1 MNAIHPVILCGG
13 VGTRLWPLSRSQ
25 QPKQFQPIDAES
37 AVTFFQATVQ
47 RHRGDLFHDPLVS
60 VAAGHLTTVRRQLR
74 DVQRNARI
82 IAEPVARNTGPA
94 VLSAALLASRTDP
107 DALILV
113 CPSDHVIGGDLNARV
128 RETIKA
134 ASDGLIV
141 TFGIKPRYNET
152 GYGYIMDGGEFS
164 NYRGVHRA
172 EKFIEK
178 PNAQTAQ
185 SLIETGLAYWA
196 SGISLMRADTVIE
209 EYRRFDPVTFGAVNA
224 SLLDATQDDGA
235 LLLHETS
242 FSSAESLPT
251 ERAVFEK
258 SKSVALAPADVD
270 WDDVGAW
277 AAFHTIG
284 DKTED
289 DNVVTGDVMM
299 VNSHGSYVRGSKRFV
314 AVVGVENLVVVDT
327 EDALLVTT
335 KDQSQDVKKVVEELK
350 AQNRREADD
359 HAFGTTD
366 FGKQGMLAQG
376 AGYQLKHL
384 TVNPGAT
391 LPIETGDE
399 FRRMMVVASGQGTLV
414 IGNRKREVRAGA
426 TFEIGHEQ
434 SAHVTNDGTGPMQVI
449 EVACHVDGPMTHLTP
464 LVELAT
470 VAADGS
476 REHA

>member
-25 QPKQFQPIDAES
+25 QPKQFQPIDADS
-37 AVTFFQATVQ
+37 TITFFQTTVQ

-60 VAAGHLTTVRRQLR
+60 VSTGHLATVRRQLR

-94 VLSAALLASRTDP
+94 VLASALLASRTDP
-107 DALILV
+107 DALILI
-113 CPSDHVIGGDLNARV
+113 CPSDHVISGDLNGRV
-128 RETIKA
+128 RESMKA
-134 ASDGLIV
+134 ANDGLIV

-152 GYGYIMDGGEFS
+152 GYGYIIDGGEYS

-172 EKFIEK
+172 ERFVEK

-185 SLIETGLAYWA
+185 TLIETGTAYWA

-224 SLLDATQDDGA
+224 SLSNATNDDGA
-235 LLLHETS
+235 LLLEEAS
-242 FSSAESLPT
+242 FGSAESLPT

-258 SKSVALAPADVD
+258 SKSVALAPTDVE

-284 DKTED
+284 KKTD
-289 DNVVTGDVMM
+289 DGNVVTGDVMM
-299 VNSHGSYVRGSKRFV
+299 VNSQNSYVRAGKRLV
-314 AVVGVENLVVVDT
+314 AVVGVQNLVVVDT

-335 KDQSQDVKKVVEELK
+335 RDQSQDVKKVVEQLK
-350 AQNRREADD
+350 AQNRKEAED

-366 FGKQGMLAQG
+366 FGRQGTLAQG
-376 AGYQLKHL
+376 AGYQLRHL

-391 LPIETGDE
+391 LPIDSGDE
-399 FRRMMVVASGQGTLV
+399 FRRMMVVASGQGTLM
-414 IGNRKREVRAGA
+414 IGNRKRDLRAGA

-434 SAHVTNDGTGPMQVI
+434 TATVTNDGTGPMQVI

-470 VAADGS
+470 VTADGS

>member
-1 MNAIHPVILCGG
+1 MTAIHPVILCGG

-25 QPKQFQPIDAES
+25 QPKQFQPIDADS
-37 AVTFFQATVQ
+37 TVTFFQTTVQ

-60 VAAGHLTTVRRQLR
+60 VSMGHLGTVRRQLR

-94 VLSAALLASRTDP
+94 VLASAILAARTDP
-107 DALILV
+107 EALILV
-113 CPSDHVIGGDLNARV
+113 CPSDHVIEGDLNGRV
-128 RETIKA
+128 REASKA

-152 GYGYIMDGGEFS
+152 GYGYIIDGGEFA

-172 EKFIEK
+172 EKFVEK

-185 SLIETGLAYWA
+185 ALIETGMAWWA

-209 EYRRFDPVTFGAVNA
+209 QYRRFDPVTYGAVHA
-224 SLLDATQDDGA
+224 SLLNAGSEDGA
-235 LLLHETS
+235 LLLEEAS
-242 FSSAESLPT
+242 FGTAESLPT

-258 SKSVALAPADVD
+258 SKSVALAPTDVE

-284 DKTED
+284 KKTED
-289 DNVVTGDVMM
+289 GNVVTGDVMM
-299 VNSHGSYVRGSKRFV
+299 LNSKDSYVRGSKRLV
-314 AVVGVENLVVVDT
+314 AVVGVQNLVVVDT

-335 KDQSQDVKKVVEELK
+335 KDQSQDVKKVVEQLK
-350 AQNRREADD
+350 AQNRREAED

-366 FGKQGMLAQG
+366 FGRQGTLAQG
-376 AGYQLKHL
+376 AGYQLRHL

-399 FRRMMVVASGQGTLV
+399 FRRMMVVASGQGTLTV
-414 IGNRKREVRAGA
+414 GNRRREVRAGA

-434 SAHVTNDGTGPMQVI
+434 VATVSNDGTGPMQVI

>member
-25 QPKQFQPIDAES
+25 QPKQFQPIDADS
-37 AVTFFQATVQ
+37 AITFFQTTVQ

-60 VAAGHLTTVRRQLR
+60 VSMGHLPTVRRQLR

-94 VLSAALLASRTDP
+94 VLASALLAARTDP
-107 DALILV
+107 EALILV
-113 CPSDHVIGGDLNARV
+113 CPSDHVISGDLNARV
-128 RETIKA
+128 REAMKA

-152 GYGYIMDGGEFS
+152 GYGYIIDGGEFS

-185 SLIETGLAYWA
+185 TLIETGLAYWA
-196 SGISLMRADTVIE
+196 SGISLMRAEMVIE

-224 SLLDATQDDGA
+224 SLLDAQNDEGA
-235 LLLHETS
+235 LLLEETS
-242 FSSAESLPT
+242 FGTAESLPT

-258 SKSVALAPADVD
+258 SKSVALAPTDVE
-270 WDDVGAW
+270 WDDGGAW

-284 DKTED
+284 KKTDEG
-289 DNVVTGDVMM
+289 NVVTGDVLT
-299 VNSHGSYVRGSKRFV
+299 VNSQDNYVRGGKRLV
-314 AVVGVENLVVVDT
+314 AVVGVQNLVVVDT

-335 KDQSQDVKKVVEELK
+335 REQSQDVKKVVEQLK
-350 AQNRREADD
+350 SQNRKEADD

-366 FGKQGMLAQG
+366 YGKQGTLAQG
-376 AGYQLKHL
+376 AGYQLRHL
-384 TVNPGAT
+384 TVNPGAA

-399 FRRMMVVASGQGTLV
+399 FRRMMVVASGQGTLS
-414 IGNRKREVRAGA
+414 IGNRQREVRAGA

-434 SAHVTNDGTGPMQVI
+434 TASVTNDGTGPMQVI

>member
-25 QPKQFQPIDAES
+25 QPKQFQPIDADS
-37 AVTFFQATVQ
+37 AITFFQTTVQ

-60 VAAGHLTTVRRQLR
+60 VAAAHLGTVRRQLR

-94 VLSAALLASRTDP
+94 VLSAALLASRSDA

-113 CPSDHVIGGDLNARV
+113 CPSDHVIAGDLNARI
-128 RETIKA
+128 REAMKA

-152 GYGYIMDGGEFS
+152 GYGYIIDGGEFS

-172 EKFIEK
+172 EKFVEK

-185 SLIETGLAYWA
+185 TLIETGLAYWA

-224 SLLDATQDDGA
+224 SLLNAELDDGA
-235 LLLHETS
+235 LLLEEAS
-242 FSSAESLPT
+242 FGSAESLPT

-284 DKTED
+284 KKSD
-289 DNVVTGDVMM
+289 DGNVVTGDVMV
-299 VNSHGSYVRGSKRFV
+299 VNSKDSYVRGSKRLV
-314 AVVGVENLVVVDT
+314 AVVGVQNLVVVDT

-335 KDQSQDVKKVVEELK
+335 KEQSQDVKKVVEELK
-350 AQNRREADD
+350 AQNRREAEN

-366 FGKQGMLAQG
+366 YGKQGTLPQG
-376 AGYQLKHL
+376 AGYQLRHL
-384 TVNPGAT
+384 TVNSGAT
-391 LPIETGDE
+391 LPIETGDD
-399 FRRMMVVASGQGTLV
+399 FRRMMVVASGQGTLT

-464 LVELAT
+464 LVELAA

>member
-25 QPKQFQPIDAES
+25 QPKQFQPIDADS
-37 AVTFFQATVQ
+37 TITFFQTTVQ

-60 VAAGHLTTVRRQLR
+60 VSTGHLATVRRQLR

-94 VLSAALLASRTDP
+94 VLASALLASRTDP
-107 DALILV
+107 DALILI
-113 CPSDHVIGGDLNARV
+113 CPSDHVISGDLNGRV
-128 RETIKA
+128 RESMKA
-134 ASDGLIV
+134 ANDGLIV

-152 GYGYIMDGGEFS
+152 GYGYIIDGGEFS

-185 SLIETGLAYWA
+185 TLIETGTAYWA
-196 SGISLMRADTVIE
+196 SGISLMRAGTVIE

-224 SLLDATQDDGA
+224 SLLNAAIEDGA
-235 LLLHETS
+235 LLLEEAS
-242 FSSAESLPT
+242 FGSAESLPT

-258 SKSVALAPADVD
+258 SKSVALAPTDVE

-284 DKTED
+284 KKTED
-289 DNVVTGDVMM
+289 GNVVTGDVMM
-299 VNSHGSYVRGSKRFV
+299 VNSQNSYVRAGKRLV
-314 AVVGVENLVVVDT
+314 AVVGVQNLVVVDT

-335 KDQSQDVKKVVEELK
+335 RDQSQDVKKVVEQLK
-350 AQNRREADD
+350 AQNRKEADD

-366 FGKQGMLAQG
+366 FGRQGTLAQG
-376 AGYQLKHL
+376 AGYQLRHL

-391 LPIETGDE
+391 LPIDSGDE
-399 FRRMMVVASGQGTLV
+399 FRRMMVVASGQGTLT
-414 IGNRKREVRAGA
+414 IGNRRRPRPAGGRHVR
-426 TFEIGHEQ
+426 
-434 SAHVTNDGTGPMQVI
+434 DRPR
-449 EVACHVDGPMTHLTP
+449 
-464 LVELAT
+464 
-470 VAADGS
+470 AD
-476 REHA
+476 RHP

>member
-25 QPKQFQPIDAES
+25 QPKQFQPIDADS
-37 AVTFFQATVQ
+37 TVTFFQTTVQ
-47 RHRGDLFHDPLVS
+47 RHRGDLYHDPLVS
-60 VAAGHLTTVRRQLR
+60 VAQGHLGTVRRQLR

-94 VLSAALLASRTDP
+94 VLSAALLATRTDP
-107 DALILV
+107 EALLLV
-113 CPSDHVIGGDLNARV
+113 CPSDHVISGDLNARV
-128 RETIKA
+128 RESMHA
-134 ASDGLIV
+134 ANDGLIV

-152 GYGYIMDGGEFS
+152 GYGYIVDGGEYDT
-164 NYRGVHRA
+164 YRGVHRA
-172 EKFIEK
+172 ERFVEK

-185 SLIETGLAYWA
+185 TLIETGLAYWA
-196 SGISLMRADTVIE
+196 SGISLMRAAVVIE

-224 SLLDATQDDGA
+224 SILDAALDEGA
-235 LLLHETS
+235 MLLEERS
-242 FSSAESLPT
+242 FGSAESLPT

-258 SKSVALAPADVD
+258 SKSVALAPADVE

-284 DKTED
+284 KKTDEG
-289 DNVVTGDVMM
+289 NVASGDVML
-299 VNSHGSYVRGSKRFV
+299 VNSRDTYVRGSKRLV
-314 AVVGVENLVVVDT
+314 AVVGVDNLVVVDT

-335 KDQSQDVKKVVEELK
+335 REQSQQVKTVVEQLK
-350 AQNRREADD
+350 AQNRREAED

-366 FGKQGMLAQG
+366 FGKQGTLAQG
-376 AGYQLKHL
+376 AGYQLRHL

-391 LPIETGDE
+391 LPIETGDD
-399 FRRMMVVASGQGTLV
+399 FRRMMVVAAGQGTLV
-414 IGNRKREVRAGA
+414 IGNRKRDVRAGA

-434 SAHVTNDGTGPMQVI
+434 SAHVTNSGTGPMQVI

-464 LVELAT
+464 LVELAS

>member
-25 QPKQFQPIDAES
+25 QPKQFQPIDADGS
-37 AVTFFQATVQ
+37 ITFFQTTVQ
-47 RHRGDLFHDPLVS
+47 RHRGDLFHDPVIS
-60 VAAGHLTTVRRQLR
+60 VAAGHLQTVRRQLR

-94 VLSAALLASRTDP
+94 VLSAALLAARSEP

-113 CPSDHVIGGDLNARV
+113 CPSDHVIAGDLNARV
-128 RETIKA
+128 REAMTA

-152 GYGYIMDGGEFS
+152 GYGYIIDGGEFS

-172 EKFIEK
+172 EKFVEK

-185 SLIETGLAYWA
+185 ALIETGLAHWA

-209 EYRRFDPVTFGAVNA
+209 EYRRLDPVTFGAVTA
-224 SLLDATQDDGA
+224 SLLDASTDDGA
-235 LLLHETS
+235 LLLEETS
-242 FSSAESLPT
+242 FGSAESLPT

-258 SKSVALAPADVD
+258 SRSVALAPTDVD

-277 AAFHTIG
+277 AALHTIG
-284 DKTED
+284 KKNDEG
-289 DNVVTGDVMM
+289 NVVTGDVMM
-299 VNSHGSYVRGSKRFV
+299 VNSKDTYVRGSKRLV
-314 AVVGVENLVVVDT
+314 AVVGVQNLVVVDT

-335 KDQSQDVKKVVEELK
+335 RDQSQDVKKVVEELK
-350 AQNRREADD
+350 AQNRREAED

-366 FGKQGMLAQG
+366 YGRQGTLARG
-376 AGYQLKHL
+376 AGYQLRHL

-399 FRRMMVVASGQGTLV
+399 FRRMMVVASGQGTLT
-414 IGNRKREVRAGA
+414 IGNRKRDVRAGA
-426 TFEIGHEQ
+426 TFEVGREQ
-434 SAHVTNDGTGPMQVI
+434 IATVTNDGTGPMQVI

-464 LVELAT
+464 LVELAA